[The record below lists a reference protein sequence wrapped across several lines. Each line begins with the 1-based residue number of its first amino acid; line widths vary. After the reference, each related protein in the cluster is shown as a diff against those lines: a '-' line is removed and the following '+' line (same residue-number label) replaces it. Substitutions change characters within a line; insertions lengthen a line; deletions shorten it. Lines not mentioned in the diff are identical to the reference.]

1 MRGVDRSEAMIAAAR
16 EADSAITFDL
26 ADAAAL
32 PYADGSFDL
41 VVAFLSL
48 MDMDDMAG
56 AIRET
61 ARVLVPGG
69 RLCLVVVHPIN
80 AAGTFEGDSFVIA
93 GSYLASWIYRDAV
106 SRNGLDMTFVGR
118 HVPLETY
125 VEELADAGFVIERL
139 REPAVPEHAV
149 QSRARPAL
157 AAHPAVPAYPRSQA
171 VGVRIIAGERRG
183 ARLVAPAGRETRP
196 TGDRAREAL
205 FAMLGDVAG
214 LRVLDAFAGS
224 GALGLEALSRGAAH
238 ATFWETSARGAAR
251 RAHNVAALGYDER
264 STVRRADAR
273 APDGLRGGA
282 RGGLRFDPARPA
294 L

>member
-1 MRGVDRSEAMIAAAR
+1 MTELSRAWDENAEAFIRWARAPGHDSYWQFHRDQFLPLLPPPPQRTLDLGCGEGRLTRHLAGLGYDVRGVDRSEAMIAAAR

-56 AIRET
+56 AIRESV
-61 ARVLVPGG
+61 RVLAPGG

-80 AAGTFEGDSFVIA
+80 AAGTFEGASFVIA

-149 QSRARPAL
+149 QSERDR
-157 AAHPAVPAYPRSQA
+157 RWQ
-171 VGVRIIAGERRG
+171 RI
-183 ARLVAPAGRETRP
+183 P
-196 TGDRAREAL
+196 L
-205 FAMLGDVAG
+205 FLHI
-214 LRVLDAFAGS
+214 R
-224 GALGLEALSRGAAH
+224 
-238 ATFWETSARGAAR
+238 AAR
-251 RAHNVAALGYDER
+251 R
-264 STVRRADAR
+264 
-273 APDGLRGGA
+273 
-282 RGGLRFDPARPA
+282 
-294 L
+294 